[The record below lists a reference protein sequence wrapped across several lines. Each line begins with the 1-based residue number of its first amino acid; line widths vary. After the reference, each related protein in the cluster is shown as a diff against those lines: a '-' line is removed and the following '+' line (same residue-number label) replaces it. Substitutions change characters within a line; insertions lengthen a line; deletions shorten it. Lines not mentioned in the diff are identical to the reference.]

1 MVCQSSLVERAG
13 ECWLFL
19 ELTKSRDIG
28 LVGFEGGRGGGGLR
42 EEGEGEKRG
51 RGREGEEGKGGGGR
65 EGERRRVKRERE

>member
-1 MVCQSSLVERAG
+1 MVCQSSLVERVD

-42 EEGEGEKRG
+42 EEGEGEE
-51 RGREGEEGKGGGGR
+51 RGREGEGGRGERGGG
-65 EGERRRVKRERE
+65 EREEEG